1 MRIHRIKRNLRL
13 KLQLS
18 AALLVAGLFS
28 LRQPREAWPR
38 IRGAFKT
45 WLRWR
50 QDETPA
56 PFWIFYGRIRHC
68 QKCPLYYA
76 PLATCGSPLAK
87 NLRGLGCWCHL
98 LTKAHIIHADC
109 YLRENGIHDAGGWPD
124 NLRWLSGSAEG
135 ERQPQPKPCGGCGK
149 TSSPP

>member
-28 LRQPREAWPR
+28 LRKPREAWPR

-45 WLRWR
+45 WVRWR

-56 PFWIFYGRIRHC
+56 PFWVYVRRVRQCHRCPIFSPVLR
-68 QKCPLYYA
+68 
-76 PLATCGSPLAK
+76 TCGSPIFAPK
-87 NLRGLGCWCHL
+87 EARALGCFCSCIH
-98 LTKAHIIHADC
+98 KASIISADC
-109 YLRENGIHDAGGWPD
+109 WLRSQGIDDAGGWPD
-124 NLRWLSGSAEG
+124 NLRWLSTDVERVQPRNCGSC
-135 ERQPQPKPCGGCGK
+135 RQESK
-149 TSSPP
+149 